1 MDPSISRTSSR
12 GNGSGAIRSRSPR
25 VPARSVRTRSN
36 DRGSAAGRGAG
47 RTTACGPYACTP
59 PAIASGWLFTRRTN
73 PTTEPTS
80 KGCITPAGTS
90 ALAAT
95 TCQLPSL
102 GCIEGLLARERPSG
116 ATRSVAAPATTPAL
130 PASAAADAAT
140 TTCLRVACG
149 PLGGRRFPGRPVSMR
164 PAGAGGRSGSLRLA
178 HRWPYGRH
186 AIR

>member
-1 MDPSISRTSSR
+1 MTGTAQLVEGPVEPQPAALMRAHPRDRLGLAVDPTHEPDHRTD
-12 GNGSGAIRSRSPR
+12 
-25 VPARSVRTRSN
+25 V
-36 DRGSAAGRGAG
+36 
-47 RTTACGPYACTP
+47 
-59 PAIASGWLFTRRTN
+59 
-73 PTTEPTS
+73 
-80 KGCITPAGTS
+80 KGIHHAAGTS

-102 GCIEGLLARERPSG
+102 VCIEGLLARERPSE
-116 ATRSVAAPATTPAL
+116 ATRSVAAPATTPTL